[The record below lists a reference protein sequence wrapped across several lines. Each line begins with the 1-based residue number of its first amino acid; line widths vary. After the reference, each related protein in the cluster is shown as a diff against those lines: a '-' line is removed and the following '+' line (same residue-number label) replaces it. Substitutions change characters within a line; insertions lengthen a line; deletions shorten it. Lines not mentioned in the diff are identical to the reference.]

1 MAITA
6 DSLVRDVLD
15 QHPTTGA
22 IFIQQGA
29 LFRNVPGQLYAVYDS
44 DLTVEAFAARNDI
57 SADRLLSRLIATADA
72 DELARRTHAQDTAH
86 QGSRAAPRM
95 IAGSDIGYT
104 SGHREPSDVDVRSVV
119 SVQNS
124 RGPI

>member
-6 DSLVRDVLD
+6 ASRVSDVLD
-15 QHPTTGA
+15 QHPATGE

-29 LFRNVPGQLYAVYDS
+29 LFRNVPGQLYAVYDP

-57 SADRLLSRLIATADA
+57 PLDRLLSRLVATAEA
-72 DELARRTHAQDTAH
+72 DELARRTHAHDAGH
-86 QGSRAAPRM
+86 QGTRAAPRL
-95 IAGSDIGYT
+95 IAGADIGYT
-104 SGHREPSDVDVRSVV
+104 SGHREPSDVEARSVV